1 MHAGLGVRSH
11 RGEAERALDSESG
24 RPGFKSQ
31 LCQVPAVRPWEA
43 ARSLR
48 ATILSSIKPALR
60 NSQSGREVEINN
72 GKPFVNYI
80 HIINMRNGCEKGN
93 ACFLDLGH
101 PYKCIYQKD
110 THIPVVNRSYVWEK
124 GGGLL

>member
-1 MHAGLGVRSH
+1 M
-11 RGEAERALDSESG
+11 
-24 RPGFKSQ
+24 
-31 LCQVPAVRPWEA
+31 
-43 ARSLR
+43 
-48 ATILSSIKPALR
+48 
-60 NSQSGREVEINN
+60 EINN

-110 THIPVVNRSYVWEK
+110 THIPVVNRSYVWEE